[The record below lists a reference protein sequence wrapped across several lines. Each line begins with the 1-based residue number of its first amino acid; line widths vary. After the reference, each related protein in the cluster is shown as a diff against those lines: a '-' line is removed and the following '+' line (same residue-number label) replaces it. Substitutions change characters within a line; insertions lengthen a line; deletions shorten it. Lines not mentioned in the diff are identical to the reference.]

1 MGGLIYVLCKYTGD
15 PEKALRFAVAAS
27 CLKHSVPGDFAVTVA
42 EVEQLRAG
50 DGSGQVSR

>member
-15 PEKALRFAVAAS
+15 PEKALRFAVA
-27 CLKHSVPGDFAVTVA
+27 VA

-50 DGSGQVSR
+50 SGSGQVSR